1 MEPKSD
7 EHRKDSIRAANTL
20 VRLSPHPRVLHPL
33 ILRACPQ
40 HNLVLIL
47 ERILSELLIQK
58 PSNPKQFLAQR
69 LESIKVSKKLNF
81 WSVEELES
89 LFSKFDLTGKG
100 SMSVAQCNQALK
112 MLVGSNADVR
122 DAQLG
127 GVHCAPVDKKQFVE
141 YMMKALAKV
150 ESQ

>member
-1 MEPKSD
+1 M
-7 EHRKDSIRAANTL
+7 RR
-20 VRLSPHPRVLHPL
+20 R
-33 ILRACPQ
+33 PQ

-47 ERILSELLIQK
+47 ERILSELLIAK

-69 LESIKVSKKLNF
+69 LESIKVSKKLSF

-89 LFSKFDLTGKG
+89 LFAKFDLTGKG
-100 SMSVAQCNQALK
+100 SVSVAQCNEALK
-112 MLVGSNADVR
+112 MLVGSSADVR
-122 DAQLG
+122 DPQLG
-127 GVHCAPVDKKQFVE
+127 GAHVAPMDKEQFVE